1 MKRLSGM
8 FIAGL
13 FAVLPLVVTIAIIG
27 FLADKLNDILGP
39 RSAFGKLF
47 SVTVAQADGSIQ
59 EEFST
64 LGYLS
69 SFVIVIMF
77 ILLVGFFAQRVT
89 GKRIGGWVNHLISK
103 VPFIN
108 KVYSSVE
115 QVVSL
120 VNQGDSDSVGALSN
134 VVFAR
139 IANTRVIGMLS
150 SADQIMI
157 GDTPHYLI
165 YFPSTP
171 LPATGFNY
179 LIPCCDVE
187 DADVSV
193 EELTKIL
200 LSLGSLGP
208 GIMNKKSPLILS
220 KKNLLVN

>member
-13 FAVLPLVVTIAIIG
+13 FAMLPLVVTIAIIG
-27 FLADKLNDILGP
+27 FLADKLNKILGP
-39 RSAFGKLF
+39 GSAFGKLF
-47 SVTVAQADGSIQ
+47 SVTVTQADGSIQ
-59 EEFST
+59 QEFST
-64 LGYLS
+64 LGYIS
-69 SFVIVIMF
+69 SFVIVILL
-77 ILLVGFFAQRVT
+77 ILVVGFFAQRVT

-108 KVYSSVE
+108 KVYGSVE

-120 VNQGDSDSVGALSN
+120 VNQSDSDAVGALSN
-134 VVFAR
+134 VVFAK
-139 IANTRVIGMLS
+139 IANTKVIGMLS
-150 SADQIMI
+150 SPDSIMI

-179 LIPCCDVE
+179 LIPCSDVE

-200 LSLGSLGP
+200 FSLGSLGP
-208 GIMNKKSPLILS
+208 SIMNKKQPLVLPKEAS
-220 KKNLLVN
+220 